1 MPRTP
6 KIPTNLLAQ
15 ALKEL
20 ANEDGTANY
29 DKVGEHFEVPPK
41 QIRERVYKD
50 PQLYAIWV
58 PNGTKEMKPDGIEL
72 LARESQVEHDDDKG
86 SRLLEA
92 LDKNSRYIFNNELE
106 SILTNQDNVEKLKIF
121 EDFDDSV
128 GLLMAE
134 ALRVTQKVNI
144 RQNMSLFEVTE
155 DLKDDISDPRMD
167 AEEKI
172 LKTRLFLQATEQ
184 QGKFYDRLLKGLEFQ
199 LKLANEQDKR
209 DSKKKPGFRPLKEL
223 KDAEEKTK
231 D

>member
-6 KIPTNLLAQ
+6 KIKTDVLAH
-15 ALKEL
+15 AMKEL
-20 ANEDGTANY
+20 ADPDGKANY
-29 DKVGEHFEVPPK
+29 QKVADHFGVPQK

-50 PQLYAIWV
+50 PQLYSIWV
-58 PNGTKEMKPDGIEL
+58 PNGTKDMKPDGISVMS
-72 LARESQVEHDDDKG
+72 RESKEVDDADG
-86 SRLLEA
+86 TRLLEA
-92 LDKNSRYIFNNELE
+92 LDKNSRYIFNKELE
-106 SILTNQDNVEKLKIF
+106 SILTNQDNVAKLKIF

-155 DLKDDISDPRMD
+155 ALKDDISDASMD
-167 AEEKI
+167 AEERI

-199 LKLANEQDKR
+199 LKLANEHDKR
-209 DSKKKPGFRPLKEL
+209 ETKKKPGFRPLKDLEN
-223 KDAEEKTK
+223 AEEAKN
-231 D
+231 